1 MSDIDDFINEHNLHA
16 KRKKQSKLTEYKD
29 EIFQLK
35 NMGFAE
41 KVIIQFLA
49 EKKNVHVSQQTLNQ
63 FIRSQ
68 SEPQHAPTVQT
79 ILQAQNQPQERA
91 QTVQAIQKP
100 TPTQQ
105 NVPQQPE
112 TATIRHTSRPL
123 RKPTPT
129 KRFDMSEKIDPE
141 TLK

>member
-1 MSDIDDFINEHNLHA
+1 MSDIDDFINEHNLHS

-35 NMGFAE
+35 SMGFAE

-68 SEPQHAPTVQT
+68 SEPQHAHTKQT
-79 ILQAQNQPQERA
+79 TSQAQNQPQERA
-91 QTVQAIQKP
+91 QTVQATQP
-100 TPTQQ
+100 TPDPQ
-105 NVPQQPE
+105 NAPQQPE
-112 TATIRHTSRPL
+112 TTPIRHAPRPL